1 MNLQMTKHAVASFF
15 LLGAGVAIGGFYGIE
30 SANAATADKPVNIVI
45 ATSAGPRPFTY
56 FDKDNQLVGYD
67 IDLARAVFSHL
78 PQYKVSFTTTEF
90 PSILAGLD
98 SDRFQVGANNFAEN
112 KQRKEK
118 YIFTQPI
125 FENQFVI
132 AISEKN
138 DSIHSLKDL
147 LGKST
152 EVNPGINFTTALEK
166 YNQQHKDN
174 PVRLKYTEAELLPV
188 LQNVESGT
196 ADFQLIDKSMLE
208 QYIAEYQL
216 KLKVIPLSKE
226 ESELI
231 GAPYSYFLVAKGA
244 KGEVLAND
252 INAQLQKLIA
262 DGTITAISQKY
273 FHGDY
278 APK

>member
-1 MNLQMTKHAVASFF
+1 M
-15 LLGAGVAIGGFYGIE
+15 AIGGFYGIDP
-30 SANAATADKPVNIVI
+30 ANAATADKPVNIVI

-56 FDKDNQLVGYD
+56 FDKDNQLAGYD

-78 PQYKVSFTTTEF
+78 SQYKVSFTTIEL

-132 AISEKN
+132 AVSEKN

-166 YNQQHKDN
+166 YNQQHKEN
-174 PVRLKYTEAELLPV
+174 PVNLKYTEAELLPV
-188 LQNVESGT
+188 LQNVASG
-196 ADFQLIDKSMLE
+196 
-208 QYIAEYQL
+208 
-216 KLKVIPLSKE
+216 KE
-226 ESELI
+226 ESGLI

-244 KGEVLAND
+244 KGEILAND